1 MGWIVA
7 GILFAVGLSIGS
19 ILIGLFGV
27 IWPYLLG
34 GTIVYFVWSFLY
46 YKFYGENLRQ
56 KREERLFKKI
66 RLEEPILENVSDEE
80 LMELIQTYTNEELT
94 ESLKRNKE
102 QRRAYEAQH
111 SKNWNS

>member
-1 MGWIVA
+1 MDCSRDIVCCRTFDRKYSYR
-7 GILFAVGLSIGS
+7 I
-19 ILIGLFGV
+19 
-27 IWPYLLG
+27 
-34 GTIVYFVWSFLY
+34 VWSNLVLFVGWNNSLFCLEFLY

-66 RLEEPILENVSDEE
+66 RLEEPIVENVSDEE

-102 QRRAYEAQH
+102 QRRAYEEEH